1 MANEEKVQP
10 NDFMGNIRRGLLDYA
25 DIRQHVGTGMRDEH
39 GYMHGRGKAWMH
51 NFMPPERVGGRGG
64 SMWNPEF
71 NQDFDFDA
79 YDDIYSED
87 FYDDYMAPYLEA
99 EEDKAYQDMMNKAN
113 WVQ

>member
-1 MANEEKVQP
+1 MV
-10 NDFMGNIRRGLLDYA
+10 
-25 DIRQHVGTGMRDEH
+25 VGVPAGAKNVLFEIA
-39 GYMHGRGKAWMH
+39 GSAGGRGGG
-51 NFMPPERVGGRGG
+51 NFNNPGGPNRVGGRGG
-64 SMWNPEF
+64 AMWNPEF